1 VTWTELAPQVSMRL
15 GELPIGDVVLFT
27 VGGRSPALVDT
38 GVARHAAELLLP
50 SLAGRE
56 VSLILTTHGHVDHCG
71 GHAAVVA
78 ETGAPVALH
87 RGDAAAADADA
98 ATFAASELEF
108 AGPLERAGL
117 DDLAAARAKAVE
129 ASWSGRFAVG
139 RWLEDGDELAVD
151 GVPVDVV
158 HVPGH
163 TPGSLLF
170 HLPEQRLALAG
181 DAVQAWGVAAS
192 RWPVVQQPH
201 AYLATL
207 DRIAELPRGRLVLS
221 HRFLGAEGRFPNVV
235 EPTDVPRLLEESRR
249 FVEVAL
255 AAASEVAEAPDAL
268 ARLVR
273 AVDATLGWK
282 SELDAF
288 TVTTASACLRAAGV
302 VLDNRDR
309 LRA

>member
-1 VTWTELAPQVSMRL
+1 MTGTELAPRVRMHL
-15 GELPIGDVVLFT
+15 GELPVGDVAFFT

-38 GVARHAAELLLP
+38 GVARHATELLLP

-78 ETGAPVALH
+78 ETGAPVGLH
-87 RGDAAAADADA
+87 RGDAAAADADG
-98 ATFAASELEF
+98 ATLAASELEF

-117 DDLAAARAKAVE
+117 ADLAAARAQAVR

-139 RWLEDGDELAVD
+139 RWLEDGDELDLD
-151 GVPVDVV
+151 GVVVRVV

-163 TPGSLLF
+163 TPGSVLF
-170 HLPEQRLALAG
+170 HLPEQRLALVG
-181 DAVQAWGVAAS
+181 DAVQAWGVAAPG
-192 RWPVVQQPH
+192 WPVVLQPQ

-207 DRIAELPRGRLVLS
+207 DRIAELPSTRLVLS
-221 HRFLGAEGRFPNVV
+221 HRFVGAEARFPNVV
-235 EPTDVPRLLEESRR
+235 EPADVPRLLEDSRR

-255 AAASEVAEAPDAL
+255 AAADEITQAPDAL
-268 ARLVR
+268 RRLVR
-273 AVDATLGWK
+273 AVDRALGRETK
-282 SELDAF
+282 LDAF
-288 TVTTASACLRAAGV
+288 AAATASACLRAAGE